1 VTKLLRGKIV
11 SSRLG
16 EVIDPWDKFKSA
28 FFNPRN
34 FLPCVKRISWGK
46 KKPDLNLAQGVD
58 DVFSPSRLLTIL
70 PQEDWSLFTPE
81 GENK

>member
-1 VTKLLRGKIV
+1 MV

-34 FLPCVKRISWGK
+34 FLPWIKRISWGK
-46 KKPDLNLAQGVD
+46 KKPDLNLAQGLMMYFPQEGCSLFYPKKID
-58 DVFSPSRLLTIL
+58 HFL
-70 PQEDWSLFTPE
+70 PQE